1 MELALETAQ
10 REGHVIETRPTLL
23 TDNGAGFA
31 GEIMAKYLKARGVR
45 HVFGAPYHPQT
56 QGKVERFHGELQRA
70 VERRQA
76 ETGQTWLDEFRWEHN
91 YVRPHEALGMAV
103 PATRYQVSPVPYPE
117 TLAEP
122 EYLPGD
128 RIYKVDSAARIMIGR
143 RRVKIGKAFIGQRI
157 ALRETQHD
165 GVYAIWFGAIRIGEI
180 DLSAPEGTQLS
191 TVPT

>member
-1 MELALETAQ
+1 MCSSDLSELLQYRRFADNTDAQ
-10 REGHVIETRPTLL
+10 RAFDRYRTIYNHE
-23 TDNGAGFA
+23 
-31 GEIMAKYLKARGVR
+31 
-45 HVFGAPYHPQT
+45 
-56 QGKVERFHGELQRA
+56 
-70 VERRQA
+70 
-76 ETGQTWLDEFRWEHN
+76 
-91 YVRPHEALGMAV
+91 RPHEALGMAV

-165 GVYAIWFGAIRIGEI
+165 GVYVIWFGAIRIGEI